1 MFSSRT
7 QKYWY
12 KYTNEHNNQYK
23 DKCTTYKYKAK
34 PDRAQV
40 KLIIE
45 SQQHSCRTADE
56 IFLDS
61 RPLKASTSSVV
72 YTFVSMYLSIC
83 ESSRCI
89 SPLEAVQSINFPL
102 KMCPRLAE
110 KLFGPNLNP
119 FFLQQLKRSVFL
131 QHAVQTLCR
140 ISQYFTACRISQY
153 FTACRISQYSTAQTL
168 CVVFYS
174 KRKRCCPSCLTW
186 PKHWHTMDGG

>member
-1 MFSSRT
+1 M
-7 QKYWY
+7 
-12 KYTNEHNNQYK
+12 
-23 DKCTTYKYKAK
+23 
-34 PDRAQV
+34 

-119 FFLQQLKRSVFL
+119 FFCSSSN
-131 QHAVQTLCR
+131 A
-140 ISQYFTACRISQY
+140 QYFTACSSNPLSY
-153 FTACRISQYSTAQTL
+153 FT
-168 CVVFYS
+168 VFYS
-174 KRKRCCPSCLTW
+174 MSYFTVFYSMPYFTVFYSSNSLCCILQHEKALLSVLPHLTQTLT
-186 PKHWHTMDGG
+186 HNGGG